1 MANHKLIFEEKN
13 LIDIPFEILITA
25 HWRPQDA
32 QLKKEFKKVGINA
45 EQKEY
50 QRLNDIWKTREVWIN
65 YCLELLY
72 LSTPKNILSEI
83 FNAIVGTNIFEPL
96 SSYTLLRP
104 ESLKKWTGIPDF
116 ILKDDKNSVIFGEIK
131 IAALKANHK
140 YSFQQY
146 QKYML
151 LSILYMLTQK
161 NVNCHQI
168 RHIVILPYEDITDNL
183 IDCSTWKPELNSN
196 ILKPFYQSPI
206 GPSLK
211 NQFFD
216 RVNVFLSD
224 KNIYRENNL
233 NISNFQQIIKNIDEN
248 IITHFITWS
257 LFLDIYKDIARG
269 FGDLRILSFV
279 DRLKELTNKKFN
291 GYYSEIY

>member
-1 MANHKLIFEEKN
+1 
-13 LIDIPFEILITA
+13 
-25 HWRPQDA
+25 
-32 QLKKEFKKVGINA
+32 
-45 EQKEY
+45 
-50 QRLNDIWKTREVWIN
+50 
-65 YCLELLY
+65 
-72 LSTPKNILSEI
+72 
-83 FNAIVGTNIFEPL
+83 
-96 SSYTLLRP
+96 
-104 ESLKKWTGIPDF
+104 
-116 ILKDDKNSVIFGEIK
+116 
-131 IAALKANHK
+131 
-140 YSFQQY
+140 
-146 QKYML
+146 
-151 LSILYMLTQK
+151 MLTQK